1 MLKISIVVET
11 IDSYHAKKS
20 VRSTPSNS
28 WDTAIWNFAKC
39 QNFTG
44 RPVIANWTSSKS
56 SSEKHVCNTQ
66 WKRMGS
72 RRWNMGLIFHTVVLI
87 VVSDMYLEKKY
98 VLTILNPSTTPNA
111 AVGSKFSLRDL
122 LISKF
127 SKSRYCSRVDLKQ
140 LHALKNYFQIHYTY
154 YTWLASWS
162 RVVARCPATV
172 LWPSSVFRQV
182 YWTSRSS

>member
-1 MLKISIVVET
+1 MSELYWTS
-11 IDSYHAKKS
+11 
-20 VRSTPSNS
+20 SNYWTS
-28 WDTAIWNFAKC
+28 SRDYWTSSRDYWTSSSDYWTSSKDY
-39 QNFTG
+39 
-44 RPVIANWTSSKS
+44 WTSSKS
-56 SSEKHVCNTQ
+56 GSEKHVCNTQ

-72 RRWNMGLIFHTVVLI
+72 RRWNMELIFHTVVLI

-140 LHALKNYFQIHYTY
+140 LHALKNYFQIHCPY

-162 RVVARCPATV
+162 RVVARCPAMV
-172 LWPSSVFRQV
+172 LWSSNIFGTYKLSFTGRPVI
-182 YWTSRSS
+182 